1 MIHQRACIAVC
12 VVHVFA
18 LAFATSPPG
27 PGPFGSN
34 ILSQPV
40 PGAARAVHNDGWKS
54 GKLCDVSSPPY
65 SATNNSN
72 ATAALQQAI
81 DDCGDLGGEG
91 GTVLVK
97 SGLILRTASLWLR
110 SDLTLRVEAGA
121 TLLGTATGDM
131 KSLESTGDAPI
142 VYTRRNSLMV
152 WAHAGLFNAGRCLEI
167 KDPKVGWD
175 DCKKWS
181 KLSNVVI
188 EGGGTLDANGDEWY
202 GEYVNKG
209 GDSNTR
215 PMMLDLLWVDGLT
228 VRNISVRRPGYWTI
242 HPTFCNNVVVV
253 NNDIVTYG
261 HNTDGCDP
269 DSSWNVYIAGN
280 MFSTGDD
287 CIAIKAGRDWS
298 GRMINIST
306 TNVLAERNEFRQGH
320 GISIG
325 SETSGWV
332 RNVTFRDSTLNGTDW
347 AVRIKS
353 ARGRGGGVE
362 NVLYENLTGT
372 ALGGVQLTLNYEKNV
387 PKTNST
393 ATPTIRGITVR
404 NLDVSVEKMTLD
416 CEGLDESLV
425 EGILFDNVRF
435 EGQGTKSQECSKC
448 KIKATGGTK
457 PKPECHVNS

>member
-1 MIHQRACIAVC
+1 MRRKTTHLLLI
-12 VVHVFA
+12 A
-18 LAFATSPPG
+18 LALASVLRTEASSPPG
-27 PGPFGSN
+27 NGPFGSN

-40 PGAARAVHNDGWKS
+40 PGAARAVRNDGWKS

-110 SDLTLRVEAGA
+110 SDLTLKIEAGA
-121 TLLGTATGDM
+121 TLLGTATGNM

-152 WAHAGLFNAGRCLEI
+152 WAHAGLLNAGRCLEV

-242 HPTFCNNVVVV
+242 HPTFCNNVVVA

-280 MFSTGDD
+280 KFSTGDD

-298 GRMINIST
+298 GRMVNIST
-306 TNVLAERNEFRQGH
+306 TNVLAERNEFRQVRLCFFVVVVEIAMSH
-320 GISIG
+320 INNILFFFFFYFISSIFFYTG
-325 SETSGWV
+325 ARHQHRF
-332 RNVTFRDSTLNGTDW
+332 RNERMG
-347 AVRIKS
+347 AQR
-353 ARGRGGGVE
+353 
-362 NVLYENLTGT
+362 
-372 ALGGVQLTLNYEKNV
+372 
-387 PKTNST
+387 
-393 ATPTIRGITVR
+393 
-404 NLDVSVEKMTLD
+404 DVSRLYPQR
-416 CEGLDESLV
+416 
-425 EGILFDNVRF
+425 N
-435 EGQGTKSQECSKC
+435 
-448 KIKATGGTK
+448 
-457 PKPECHVNS
+457 